1 MLSGLLL
8 VDKPAGI
15 TSHDV
20 VLQVRRLLGESKIG
34 HSGTLDPMATGLLIL
49 LVGAATK
56 KQEAFQRMP
65 KAYSGA
71 ALLGIETDTG
81 DLEGQVM
88 AEKPVPALSSEA
100 LADRMQAWTGTL
112 SLPAPK
118 YSAIKHK
125 GKPLYEYARKGI
137 EVEVKPRIQEVRSWE
152 LKGWA
157 TPEFRF
163 LMRCASGTYVRAVVE
178 ALGRELGCGATL
190 SALRRESI
198 GAFDIA
204 QARTLEQL
212 EAKDKAAR
220 AACLVGTDPFD
231 SAQGKGLVHG

>member
-8 VDKPAGI
+8 LDKPAGY

-20 VLQVRRLLGESKIG
+20 VMVVRRALGESHIG

-49 LVGAATK
+49 MVGPATK
-56 KQEAFQRMP
+56 KQEAFQLMP
-65 KAYSGA
+65 KAYSGSA
-71 ALLGIETDTG
+71 ILGIETDTG
-81 DLEGQVM
+81 DLEGEVT
-88 AEKPVPALSSEA
+88 AEKPVPVLSEEALSA
-100 LADRMQAWTGTL
+100 RMQAWTGTL

-137 EVEVKPRIQEVRSWE
+137 EVEVKLRVQEVHSWD

-163 LMRCASGTYVRAVVE
+163 LMRCASGTYVRAIAE
-178 ALGRELGCGATL
+178 ALGRELGCGAAL

-198 GAFDIA
+198 GTFNVA
-204 QARTLEQL
+204 QAITLAEL
-212 EAKDKAAR
+212 EAKDKTAR
-220 AACLVGTDPFD
+220 AACLIGTD
-231 SAQGKGLVHG
+231 GLALAHV